1 MSEQKSKKSLN
12 QNLQLLWGNNF
23 CVGNPCSLCR
33 THFLFKKKTN
43 FVFVFV
49 LAGLRHRARQ
59 LNLDSEDE
67 TDIISTTS
75 YEERIHVRIFRTI
88 SRSLVAI
95 YTSIL
100 YYIALSTSTIKDT
113 FSRYFLRRTSYSSKV
128 SSNDR
133 AFWIPWSPDKK
144 YTSAAYFSGEH

>member
-1 MSEQKSKKSLN
+1 MSKKVRNRSIKIYSSSGGIIFASEILVPYVVHI
-12 QNLQLLWGNNF
+12 F
-23 CVGNPCSLCR
+23 CL
-33 THFLFKKKTN
+33 KKKTN